1 MAILCPE
8 ETSIEG
14 LDSVNWK
21 VASNWPSRAILLHD
35 SIILDMSKEDALE
48 SPGWETRLGDG
59 EISLEQHDLFAV
71 RRIRVRIEEGY

>member
-1 MAILCPE
+1 MSDLNDVRHVTQVE
-8 ETSIEG
+8 
-14 LDSVNWK
+14 LF
-21 VASNWPSRAILLHD
+21 
-35 SIILDMSKEDALE
+35 DMSNEDALE